1 VFACNRLPDYACSGA
16 VFQTLLTH
24 SEDIMNRLILAG
36 SLGLVLALSP
46 RATAAGL
53 SVGDVA
59 PKLDL
64 KEFVKGDVVKS
75 FEKGKIYVVE
85 FWATWCGPCRVSIPH
100 LSELQKKYKDA
111 IFIGVS
117 VWEQSQDKVKPF
129 VDEMGDKMAYRV
141 AIDDVGEGKGN
152 EGKMAKQWM
161 QAAEQDGIPAAFIV
175 NGDGKIAWIGHPMNM
190 DKPLEQIISGKWDLA
205 KARADYQAEL
215 ARKIKLRSIFGK
227 LQVAMQ
233 AKDNK
238 SIVAV
243 VDEAIKE
250 DANMEKTLGLFKFRA
265 LAAQADAD
273 KTMQYG
279 MHLAEGIYND
289 LPQGLN
295 EIAWTLV
302 ENPGE
307 KADPKLMK
315 FALGIAVKADKLAQG
330 KDGGIADTLAK
341 AYYETGDVATA
352 LSTQERAMKL
362 SKGTPLE
369 ADATMKER
377 LELYKKKASKPE

>member
-1 VFACNRLPDYACSGA
+1 
-16 VFQTLLTH
+16 
-24 SEDIMNRLILAG
+24 MNRLILAG